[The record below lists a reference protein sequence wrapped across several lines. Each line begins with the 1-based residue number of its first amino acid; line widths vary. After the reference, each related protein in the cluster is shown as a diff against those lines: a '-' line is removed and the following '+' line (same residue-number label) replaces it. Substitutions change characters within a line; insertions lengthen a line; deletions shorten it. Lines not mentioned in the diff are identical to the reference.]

1 MITEESNIRSENID
15 RRSTFEIL
23 KIMNEED
30 KTVPLAVEKEIANIA
45 KAVDEVIKS
54 FKNGGRL
61 IYIGAGTSGRLGVLD
76 ASECPPTFS
85 TDRNQV
91 IAIIAG
97 GNKAMFE
104 AIEGAEDNEEAA
116 ITDLNEIELSN
127 RDVVIGIT
135 ASGNTPYTVNA
146 VQYAKS
152 IGCITVGISCNL
164 DSKIRSIA
172 DIAITPI
179 VGPEVIAG
187 STRLKA
193 GTAQKLVLNM
203 ISTASMIGIGKVYN
217 NYMVDLSPS
226 NIKLKERAKRIIME
240 TTGVDENVAN
250 KYLIDSG
257 YKPKVAIIMIKTGL
271 DSKSVQN
278 ILDKHDGSI
287 YKVLDFLKGEEV

>member
-1 MITEESNIRSENID
+1 MITEKSNIRSENID
-15 RRSTFEIL
+15 RKTTEEIL

-30 KTVPLAVEKEIANIA
+30 KSVPLAVEKEIKNIV

-97 GNKAMFE
+97 GKNAMFE
-104 AIEGAEDNEEAA
+104 AVEGAEDDEEAA
-116 ITDLNEIELSN
+116 IVDLKAIDVNN
-127 RDVVIGIT
+127 KDVVIGIT
-135 ASGNTPYTVNA
+135 ASGNTPYTVSA
-146 VQYAKS
+146 IKYAKS
-152 IGCITVGISCNL
+152 IGCTTVGISCNL
-164 DSKIRSIA
+164 DSKIKKIA

-193 GTAQKLVLNM
+193 GSAQKLVLNM

-226 NIKLKERAKRIIME
+226 NTKLRDRAKRIIIE
-240 TTGVDENVAN
+240 TTGVDEKTAYR
-250 KYLIDSG
+250 YLIESE

-271 DSKSVQN
+271 DSKSSQDLLN
-278 ILDKHDGSI
+278 KYNDSI
-287 YKVLDFLKGEEV
+287 YQALEHFKREEV

>member
-1 MITEESNIRSENID
+1 MITEKSNIRSENID
-15 RRSTFEIL
+15 RKTTEEIL

-30 KTVPLAVEKEIANIA
+30 KSVPLAVEKEIKNIV

-97 GNKAMFE
+97 GKNAMFE
-104 AIEGAEDNEEAA
+104 AVEGAEDDEEAA
-116 ITDLNEIELSN
+116 IDDLKAIDVNN

-135 ASGNTPYTVNA
+135 ASGNTPYTVSA
-146 VQYAKS
+146 IKYAKS
-152 IGCITVGISCNL
+152 IGCTTVGISCNL
-164 DSKIRSIA
+164 DSKIKTIA

-193 GTAQKLVLNM
+193 GSAQKLVLNM

-226 NIKLKERAKRIIME
+226 NTKLRDRAKRIIIE
-240 TTGVDENVAN
+240 TTGVDEKTAYR
-250 KYLIDSG
+250 YLLESE

-271 DSKSVQN
+271 DSKSSQDLLN
-278 ILDKHDGSI
+278 KYNDSI
-287 YKVLDFLKGEEV
+287 YQALEHFKREEV

>member
-1 MITEESNIRSENID
+1 MITEKSNIRSENID
-15 RRSTFEIL
+15 RKTTEEIL

-30 KTVPLAVEKEIANIA
+30 KNVPLAVEKEIKNIV

-97 GNKAMFE
+97 GKNAMFE
-104 AIEGAEDNEEAA
+104 AVEGAEDDEEAA
-116 ITDLNEIELSN
+116 IVDLKAIDVNN
-127 RDVVIGIT
+127 KDVVIGIT
-135 ASGNTPYTVNA
+135 ASGNTPYTVSA
-146 VQYAKS
+146 IKYAKS
-152 IGCITVGISCNL
+152 IGCTTVGISCNL
-164 DSKIRSIA
+164 DSKIKTIA

-193 GTAQKLVLNM
+193 GSAQKLVLNM

-226 NIKLKERAKRIIME
+226 NTKLRDRAKRIIIE
-240 TTGVDENVAN
+240 TTGVDEKTAYR
-250 KYLIDSG
+250 YLLESE

-271 DSKSVQN
+271 DSKSSQDLLN
-278 ILDKHDGSI
+278 KYNDSI
-287 YKVLDFLKGEEV
+287 YQALEHFKREEV

>member
-1 MITEESNIRSENID
+1 MITEKSNIRSENID
-15 RRSTFEIL
+15 RKTTEEIL

-30 KTVPLAVEKEIANIA
+30 KSVPLAVEKEIKNIV

-97 GNKAMFE
+97 GKNAMFE
-104 AIEGAEDNEEAA
+104 AVEGAEDDEEAA
-116 ITDLNEIELSN
+116 IVDLKAIDVNN
-127 RDVVIGIT
+127 KDVVIGIT
-135 ASGNTPYTVNA
+135 ASGNTPYTVSA
-146 VQYAKS
+146 IKYSKS
-152 IGCITVGISCNL
+152 IGCTTVGISCNL
-164 DSKIRSIA
+164 DSKIKTIA

-193 GTAQKLVLNM
+193 GSAQKLVLNM

-226 NIKLKERAKRIIME
+226 NTKLRDRAKRIIIE
-240 TTGVDENVAN
+240 TTGVDEKTAYR
-250 KYLIDSG
+250 YLLESE

-271 DSKSVQN
+271 DSKSSQDLLN
-278 ILDKHDGSI
+278 KYNDSI
-287 YKVLDFLKGEEV
+287 YQALEHFKREEV

>member
-1 MITEESNIRSENID
+1 MITEKSNIRSENID
-15 RRSTFEIL
+15 RKTTEEIL

-30 KTVPLAVEKEIANIA
+30 KSVPLAVEKEIKNIVI
-45 KAVDEVIKS
+45 AVDEVIKS

-85 TDRNQV
+85 IDRNQV

-97 GNKAMFE
+97 GKNAMFE
-104 AIEGAEDNEEAA
+104 AVEGAEDDEEAA
-116 ITDLNEIELSN
+116 IDDLKAIDVNN

-135 ASGNTPYTVNA
+135 ASGNTPYTVSA
-146 VQYAKS
+146 IKYAKS
-152 IGCITVGISCNL
+152 IGCTTVGISCNL
-164 DSKIRSIA
+164 DSKIKTIA

-193 GTAQKLVLNM
+193 GSAQKLVLNM

-226 NIKLKERAKRIIME
+226 NTKLRDRAKRIIIE
-240 TTGVDENVAN
+240 TTGVDEKTAYR
-250 KYLIDSG
+250 YLLESE

-271 DSKSVQN
+271 DSKSSQDLLN
-278 ILDKHDGSI
+278 KYNDSI
-287 YKVLDFLKGEEV
+287 YQALEHFKREEV